1 MIESMM
7 LVIKFLGLL
16 LVVLFLM
23 TFVVG
28 IVSSWFKPVKS
39 DKEKEL
45 EIYLAALERL
55 EKHCKNNNSGK
66 DEQ

>member
-1 MIESMM
+1 MIESMIF
-7 LVIKFLGLL
+7 VIKFLGLL

-45 EIYLAALERL
+45 EIYLTALQEL
-55 EKHCKNNNSGK
+55 KKHQK
-66 DEQ
+66 DEKSHKEQ

>member
-1 MIESMM
+1 MIESMIF
-7 LVIKFLGLL
+7 VIKFLGLL

-23 TFVVG
+23 TFIVG

-45 EIYLAALERL
+45 EIYLTALQEL
-55 EKHCKNNNSGK
+55 KKHQEDEKSHK
-66 DEQ
+66 EQ